1 MAISIPRFGIP
12 AEIVSIKR
20 SRTDSKCFQF
30 DLFSV
35 RKIAITSEWGKNEAK
50 NALFIEIKISNNLN
64 KAYLVLE
71 ESTGN
76 AKGNNSAAIQCHSAP
91 PILQQTWAVFTLPVS
106 EVIFFVSPLILGR
119 FS

>member
-12 AEIVSIKR
+12 AEIISI
-20 SRTDSKCFQF
+20 SGHVQILNHCFQF

-35 RKIAITSEWGKNEAK
+35 RK

-76 AKGNNSAAIQCHSAP
+76 AKGNNSAAIQCHSA
-91 PILQQTWAVFTLPVS
+91 
-106 EVIFFVSPLILGR
+106 GC
-119 FS
+119 

>member
-1 MAISIPRFGIP
+1 MIDSDITTCFN
-12 AEIVSIKR
+12 KR

-35 RKIAITSEWGKNEAK
+35 RK

-76 AKGNNSAAIQCHSAP
+76 AKGNNSAAIQCHSA
-91 PILQQTWAVFTLPVS
+91 QYCNKREQ
-106 EVIFFVSPLILGR
+106 
-119 FS
+119 FSLCLYPRSSSLFLH

>member
-1 MAISIPRFGIP
+1 MNISWRFPYRGLEFSP

-76 AKGNNSAAIQCHSAP
+76 AKGNNSAAIQCHSAHYCNKRG
-91 PILQQTWAVFTLPVS
+91 Q
-106 EVIFFVSPLILGR
+106 
-119 FS
+119 FSLCLYPRSSSLFLH